1 MPKTDFQKEEVDE
14 FQLLRGLTQY
24 GIDMN
29 VEVDELLQRTT
40 IEEEDITILEDV
52 QLPLRPATS

>member
-40 IEEEDITILEDV
+40 IEEEDITIVEDMP
-52 QLPLRPATS
+52 LPLRPATS

>member
-52 QLPLRPATS
+52 PLPLRPATS